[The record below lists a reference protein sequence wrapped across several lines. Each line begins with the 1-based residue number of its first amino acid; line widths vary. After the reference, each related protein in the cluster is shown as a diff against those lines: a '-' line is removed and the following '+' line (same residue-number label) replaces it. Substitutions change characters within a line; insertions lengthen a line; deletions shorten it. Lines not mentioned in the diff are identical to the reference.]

1 MSVTDSLKDEILH
14 KPVLLSEAIKFLAP
28 KNGGLYVDATFGAGG
43 YTRAILSSV
52 DCFVYAID
60 RDETV
65 KRFFQVIEN
74 DFAGRTNFIND
85 NFMNIEALLG
95 EVKVDGIVFDLG
107 VSTMQLKV
115 ADRGFSFLHEGPLD
129 MRMDRSTLLTAETV
143 VNSYTEVK
151 IASIIYE
158 FGEERMS
165 RKIAHAIVNARRKK
179 RITTTNGLAE
189 IVRSCFPRRHYKID
203 PATKTFQALRI
214 FINDELGALACGLRA
229 ALTMLKVGGRIV
241 VVSFHSLEDR
251 IVKHLFRSV
260 HGHGFNLLTKKIV
273 VPSREEVR
281 ENPSS
286 RSARMRVIEKV

>member
-1 MSVTDSLKDEILH
+1 MSVTDGSKDEILH
-14 KPVLLSEAIKFLAP
+14 KPVLLSEALKFLAP
-28 KNGGLYVDATFGAGG
+28 KNGAVYVDATFGAGG

-65 KRFFQVIEN
+65 KRFFQLIES
-74 DFAGRTNFIND
+74 DFPKRTTFINA
-85 NFMNIEALLG
+85 NFVDIEALLG

-129 MRMDRSTLLTAETV
+129 MRMDRNTILTAETI

-151 IASIIYE
+151 IASIIYQ

-165 RKIAHAIVNARRKK
+165 RKIAHAIVDARRKK
-179 RITTTNGLAE
+179 RITTTSSLAE
-189 IVRSCFPRRHYKID
+189 IVRSCFPKRYYKID

-214 FINDELGALACGLRA
+214 FVNDELGALECGLRT
-229 ALTMLKVGGRIV
+229 ALTMLKVGGRAV

-260 HGHGFNLLTKKIV
+260 HGNGFNLLTKKIV
-273 VPSREEVR
+273 VPSRDEVR